1 MIFQKSIIGRFIL
14 VFILELVILPPICS
28 ALVEVGKHKTY
39 ELVFTAATSLQ
50 NPFDTYLLKL
60 EITDPN
66 GRRFIIDG
74 FFDGDGDGSQEGNI
88 WKVRISPYTKGVW
101 SWRTIRGDAYDSGL
115 EGLRGQFVC
124 VESRD
129 VGGVIADR
137 HHFRFQDSGY
147 TYLQGNFLDFTN
159 GLPSTHTFMSEKI
172 TDTQRGDIMARHL
185 QFHTANKVNVYFAN
199 KGDYGGQSVTPWVGF
214 ASSNDKT
221 RMDLARWKKYD
232 GYIRSLKD
240 NGMLAEM
247 WFFAD
252 DSGFGSLSQ
261 KIRNRLFRYAMARTS
276 AFSNTLY
283 VIALEWGEG
292 WSKSSVMASG
302 NFIQAHNPWRRL
314 LSVHNIKP
322 NPWAQLLLIPKHMH
336 WAFSGQSWATFI
348 ATQPGNSSNTK
359 DVNQLAIKIRDKED
373 IPHISEEFG
382 ILNGD
387 SDTRLRI
394 NMWANFCGGAAGGGT
409 GSDLKAFMRF
419 LEQSRVPFERMHAAN
434 KLVSGGGEQRFCLAE
449 EGHHY
454 IVCSQSDAFN
464 LKVNGR
470 NLKGCWFN
478 PRDPKA
484 SLGFPF
490 IVSPGKRFYV
500 PPDNI
505 SKDWVLWISD
515 SSNLNSGNLYPC
527 KGSVITTEII
537 NRP

>member
-1 MIFQKSIIGRFIL
+1 MVKLILIFA
-14 VFILELVILPPICS
+14 LELAISPAICF

-39 ELVFTAATSLQ
+39 ELAVTAATSPQ

-88 WKVRISPYTKGVW
+88 WKARIAPYTKGIW

-124 VESRD
+124 VESGD
-129 VGGVIADR
+129 AGGVIADR
-137 HHFRFQDSGY
+137 HYFRFQDGGY
-147 TYLQGNFLDFTN
+147 TYLQGNFLDLTN
-159 GLPSTHTFMSEKI
+159 SLPSTHTFMSEKI

-199 KGDYGGQSVTPWVGF
+199 KGDYGGQSVTPWVGS
-214 ASSNDKT
+214 ASSNDKM

-232 GYIRSLKD
+232 GYIRNFKD

-252 DSGFGSLSQ
+252 DSGFGSLTQ
-261 KIRNRLFRYAMARTS
+261 KIRNRFFRYAMARTS

-314 LSVHNIKP
+314 LSVHNITP
-322 NPWAQLLLIPKHMH
+322 NPWAQLLMIPKHMH

-387 SDTRLRI
+387 SDARLRN

-419 LEQSRVPFERMHAAN
+419 LEQSCVPFERMHAAN
-434 KLVSGGGEQRFCLAE
+434 SLVEGGGYTRFCLAE
-449 EGHHY
+449 PGHHY
-454 IVCSQSDAFN
+454 VIYSQFGAISLNVSGSN
-464 LKVNGR
+464 LTAR
-470 NLKGCWFN
+470 WFN
-478 PRDPKA
+478 PRDPNGT
-484 SLGFPF
+484 LGDAFR
-490 IVSPGKRFYV
+490 VSRGNNLFQPQGNTSR
-500 PPDNI
+500 
-505 SKDWVLWISD
+505 DWVLWISD
-515 SSNLNSGNLYPC
+515 GTDLRSDSLYPSE
-527 KGSVITTEII
+527 GASFTQEII
-537 NRP
+537 ISTRH